1 MNSARITGFQYLKNE
16 NPLHSYRLVVDV
28 NVHLHLKTT
37 KLPENNTG

>member
-28 NVHLHLKTT
+28 NVKNNKTSR
-37 KLPENNTG
+37 KQYRIVSS